1 MNRLD
6 DVDDA
11 TTVDVPGALHGTV
24 PTNER
29 LMKRSTELENDD
41 ADGGKKKGVAKHRQA
56 SGFAH
61 RPRGTSLRGSTAAFM
76 DACFDAILDVAPSTH
91 IQGSLQPR
99 HGRVAHAFTRDGG
112 VTQGVFCP
120 KHLEQ
125 LVPGAGDEEFT
136 SRVERSRAPGAPSR
150 SESSA
155 RGPGVQRVGLTLQ
168 HEQRVVAAFA
178 LQRRNDE
185 PPYSWSECARLER
198 LGHLMASAV
207 VAQIDLMD
215 AQCELAVV
223 RSIGSGHQTY
233 LLFDREK
240 QLVLWGS
247 DQTHPVNWSR
257 DVDPCELSIVRSA
270 ETLLVARS
278 NDDLLP
284 TPLPAPFGFL
294 VAASPVCTDTPFGS
308 GCAVMGFRVM
318 EDRGG
323 AILHLSEQERMV
335 ARLLVRGYQPVN
347 IAARTG
353 VSENTVRTYIRRIYK
368 KLRVSSRA
376 DLVRM
381 LLTEG

>member
-1 MNRLD
+1 MDN
-6 DVDDA
+6 A
-11 TTVDVPGALHGTV
+11 TTVDVLGALQGTV

-29 LMKRSTELENDD
+29 LMKRSTKLENDD
-41 ADGGKKKGVAKHRQA
+41 VDGGEKQGVAKQKQTR
-56 SGFAH
+56 GFAH
-61 RPRGTSLRGSTAAFM
+61 RSRGTSLRGATAVFM
-76 DACFDAILDVAPSTH
+76 DACFDALLDVAPSTH
-91 IQGSLQPR
+91 IHGSLQPR
-99 HGRVAHAFTRDGG
+99 HGRAAHAFTRDGG
-112 VTQGVFCP
+112 ITQRVFCP

-125 LVPGAGDEEFT
+125 LVPDGAGKQFT
-136 SRVERSRAPGAPSR
+136 SRVEPSRAPRAMPG
-150 SESSA
+150 SETSA
-155 RGPGVQRVGLTLQ
+155 RAPDVRRVGLTLQ

-178 LQRRNDE
+178 LQRTHDE
-185 PPYSWSECARLER
+185 LPYSWSECERLER

-223 RSIGSGHQTY
+223 RSIGSGLQTY

-257 DVDPCELSIVRSA
+257 DVDPCELSMVRSA

-294 VAASPVCTDTPFGS
+294 VAASPVSTETPFGS

-318 EDRGG
+318 EDGGG